1 MTSSSLLGRFDLTE
15 FSVDPE
21 IGGDGL
27 VAEISAFN
35 YFSKSRGLYSVTIGG
50 SDRVSVID
58 WSDLSNPELVEQKRI
73 LGYETASVIAS
84 KGLIAVGA
92 APSSYGTTPS
102 ISIINF
108 FKMNSDGQLLDLGGV
123 DTGFLTDNITLSRN
137 GKKIFAANEG
147 EVNDDY
153 TIDPVGSVS
162 IITLNRKSPNLSPV
176 VDITFPELNDSSI
189 SLLGD
194 GIRFSGKTGV
204 TNSFEQ
210 DAEPEYLVEA
220 GKYLLVTLQESN
232 AVARINL
239 RTNQVEAYIG
249 LGVVDY
255 SQVSVDLDDKDGGF
269 DPLDGQD
276 VVGLRMPDTI
286 DAWKKGKDI
295 YFVTANEGDS
305 RDREDSGD
313 YIDESRNKDLGYS
326 GVPDRLKLIV
336 DGNDTSEALI
346 LNNLEDSDP
355 TNDFTFESGTRTGT
369 PVSFGSRSLS
379 LFDGITGELL
389 WDSWMTDTIKGID
402 YNTSLQN
409 IAEFAGIYD
418 DGRSDDKGVEPEGII
433 AVAYKGRRYVV
444 GSLERTTA
452 GDKTGSSPDPVTQ
465 GGLLVVYEVTNP
477 NDVDF
482 VTYQQVSRSPEGL
495 EIIPANQN
503 PTGRMLLGVS
513 SEFDSNAVE
522 LFDFGALLNNGKGAA
537 YLASDLANP
546 ALYATL

>member
-1 MTSSSLLGRFDLTE
+1 MTSSSLLGRFDLTG
-15 FSVDPE
+15 FSVDPD

-58 WSDLSNPELVEQKRI
+58 WSNPSDPELVEQKRI

-108 FKMNSDGQLLDLGGV
+108 FKMNSDGQLLDLGEV

-137 GKKIFAANEG
+137 GKKIFVANEG

-153 TIDPVGSVS
+153 TIDPVGSIS
-162 IITLNRKSPNLSPV
+162 IITLNRKSPDLSPV
-176 VDITFPELNDSSI
+176 VDITLPELNDSSI

-194 GIRFSGKTGV
+194 GIRFSGKAGV

-210 DAEPEYLVEA
+210 DAEPEYLAEVS
-220 GKYLLVTLQESN
+220 KYLFVTLQESN
-232 AVARINL
+232 TVARINL

-269 DPLDGQD
+269 NPIGGQD

-286 DAWKKGKDI
+286 DAWKKGKNI
-295 YFVTANEGDS
+295 YFITANEGDS
-305 RDREDSGD
+305 RDREDFG
-313 YIDESRNKDLGYS
+313 YIDESRNKDLGYL
-326 GVPDRLKLIV
+326 GVPDRLKPIV
-336 DGNDTSEALI
+336 DGNDTNEALI
-346 LNNLEDSDP
+346 LNILDDSDP
-355 TNDFTFESGTRTGT
+355 ANDFTFESGSRTGT

-409 IAEFAGIYD
+409 IAEHAGIYD

-433 AVAYKGRRYVV
+433 VVDYKGRRYAV

-465 GGLLVVYEVTNP
+465 GGLLVVYDVTNP

-495 EIIPANQN
+495 EIIRANQN
-503 PTGRMLLGVS
+503 PTGRLLLGVS

-522 LFDFGALLNNGKGAA
+522 LFDFGALLNNGNGAA